1 MVENMFLR
9 VKSSVTLL
17 LLSGLATFHFYACS
31 TTSEAL
37 TDRFKRQNEA
47 EINTYIDQN
56 GLRAKI
62 QQTDAGTYYV
72 VTKVANDGQK
82 ANVGDEIQYHYIAR
96 RLDGLI
102 VDSTEIAAN
111 TPKTFVS
118 GVFTGIT
125 AGLYDG
131 IVNSGVTKG
140 SGLRKG
146 EEAMLLVPS
155 YLDNGRVGTLLLPQY
170 SPIRYDVRIVNI
182 RTETQQINDY
192 IAANKITVTQST
204 TEGANIA
211 VTSAKPDSAQ
221 VKTGQTVSVLYKGKL
236 LNGTQFDS
244 RTDSTNAFSFQVG
257 TGAVIKAW
265 DIALPLVRVGETFT
279 LILPSS
285 IGYGIAGSGTT
296 IPPYAPLVFEIRVL
310 SAK

>member
-1 MVENMFLR
+1 MFLR
-9 VKSSVTLL
+9 VKSGVSLTVLASL
-17 LLSGLATFHFYACS
+17 MALGLYSCN
-31 TTSEAL
+31 TTGEAL
-37 TDRFKRQNEA
+37 TDRYKRQNEA
-47 EINTYIDQN
+47 EINTYIDKN
-56 GLRAKI
+56 NLRSQI
-62 QQTDAGTYYV
+62 QQTDAGTYYLV
-72 VTKVANDGQK
+72 NKPVANGQQ

-111 TPKTFVS
+111 TPKTFIS

-131 IVNSGVTKG
+131 IINSGVTKG
-140 SGLRKG
+140 KGLRKG
-146 EEAMLLVPS
+146 EEAILLVPS

-192 IAANKITVTQST
+192 IAANKITVTKST
-204 TEGANIA
+204 TEGVNIA
-211 VTSAKPDSAQ
+211 LTSAKPDSAQ

-257 TGAVIKAW
+257 AGSVIKAW

-285 IGYGIAGSGTT
+285 IGYGIAGSGNGSKA